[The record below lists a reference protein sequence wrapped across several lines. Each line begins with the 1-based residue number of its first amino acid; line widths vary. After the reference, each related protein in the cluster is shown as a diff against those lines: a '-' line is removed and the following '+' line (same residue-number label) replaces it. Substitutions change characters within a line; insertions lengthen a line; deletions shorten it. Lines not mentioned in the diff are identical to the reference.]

1 VVEKLCKASRTS
13 AEWYKDFGAHMRLP
27 PLEFARSYIG
37 RSGRIDDA
45 RLAAMAPRFMARY
58 AARQQGV

>member
-1 VVEKLCKASRTS
+1 
-13 AEWYKDFGAHMRLP
+13 MRLP

-45 RLAAMAPRFMARY
+45 RLVAMAPRFMARY
-58 AARQQGV
+58 DAAQRDEIG

>member
-1 VVEKLCKASRTS
+1 VKRRT
-13 AEWYKDFGAHMRLP
+13 WTL
-27 PLEFARSYIG
+27 G

-58 AARQQGV
+58 AARLGAA